1 MTHKISLAVQT
12 GQNRKTNKELEI
24 EKKLTCAVLL
34 LVRAVIKAGEV
45 LDAYIRSHPEVPH
58 NMQVSHDEVHER
70 VSSILKDSGFCPSR
84 ASVNIGDLYY
94 FTPLLLCFKYKYCFS
109 PIQGHCFTTT

>member
-1 MTHKISLAVQT
+1 
-12 GQNRKTNKELEI
+12 
-24 EKKLTCAVLL
+24 
-34 LVRAVIKAGEV
+34 
-45 LDAYIRSHPEVPH
+45 VPH

-94 FTPLLLCFKYKYCFS
+94 FYTPSALFQ
-109 PIQGHCFTTT
+109 I

>member
-1 MTHKISLAVQT
+1 MIHRCIIIFNITSPTDPSQKHNHSCL
-12 GQNRKTNKELEI
+12 
-24 EKKLTCAVLL
+24 KKLKYGVQ
-34 LVRAVIKAGEV
+34 
-45 LDAYIRSHPEVPH
+45 VPH

-94 FTPLLLCFKYKYCFS
+94 FYTPSALFQ
-109 PIQGHCFTTT
+109 I